1 MAKEKK
7 VEKKAAKVEK
17 KAEAET
23 FKYGVSDLADKLG
36 IEAATVRVRL
46 RNANVAKAGKSYGW
60 NTKSDLEDVIAE
72 IQAEKPAKKAKADKA
87 PKKAD
92 KADKKAGKDK
102 PAKKAK
108 KVADEDE
115 DD

>member
-7 VEKKAAKVEK
+7 IEKKAAKVEK

-60 NTKSDLEDVIAE
+60 NTKAELEEVIAE
-72 IQAEKPAKKAKADKA
+72 IQAEKPVKKSKEDKA
-87 PKKAD
+87 PKKAA

-108 KVADEDE
+108 KVADDEDE
-115 DD
+115 D